1 MLAVSLGTVLSLVI
15 LIVPSSSKATLTPA
29 GIVAAAPVLSTI
41 DVAASESFPCGTR
54 TSTTFPVA
62 ASVSFT
68 TASFG
73 MIEVSIVVYAEIEPV
88 VRFALLPF
96 THASDI

>member
-1 MLAVSLGTVLSLVI
+1 MRGLSRDSAYKSVISDPNAISYIAETGEVLFGDAIAKRLMELPADKELL

-54 TSTTFPVA
+54 MTSAICP
-62 ASVSFT
+62 
-68 TASFG
+68 
-73 MIEVSIVVYAEIEPV
+73 
-88 VRFALLPF
+88 
-96 THASDI
+96 THG